1 MNSITCWPA
10 PAKLNLFLYI
20 NGRYP
25 NGYHHLQTLYQF
37 LDYGDLLLIRINNS
51 GSIDVYPEYIDHI
64 KIENNLII
72 KAANLLR
79 HKARKERRLLPLNAG
94 AEIELVKNLP
104 IGGGLG
110 GGSSDAATTLLAL
123 NYLWK
128 TKFSIDDLTILGL
141 ELGIDVPLFIKG
153 YAALAEGLGN
163 QLHKVQIPEKWYV
176 IIDPGLIIYTAQVFG
191 DPELKRN
198 TTYRNLRNLLHT
210 KPFTNDCELIVRKRF
225 PELEKIFSWLLKY
238 THPRLTGTGSCIF
251 GEFDSELSAS
261 QVLNQA
267 PPGIQGFVSKGLNIS
282 PLHKFLYL

>member
-1 MNSITCWPA
+1 MKTITCWPA

-20 NGRYP
+20 NSRYP

-37 LDYGDLLLIRINNS
+37 LDYGDLLFIRINNS
-51 GSIDVYPEYIDHI
+51 GSIDVSPKYIDHI

-72 KAANLLR
+72 KAGNLLR
-79 HKARKERRLLPLNAG
+79 HQAQKDHRLFPLNAG

-128 TKFSIDDLTILGL
+128 TQFSIDDLTILGL
-141 ELGIDVPLFIKG
+141 QLGIDVPIFIKG
-153 YAALAEGLGN
+153 YASFAEGVGN
-163 QLHKVQIPEKWYV
+163 QFHKVKIPEKWYV
-176 IIDPGLIIYTAQVFG
+176 IIDPGVRISTAQVFG

-198 TTYRNLRNLLHT
+198 TTYRVLRELLHT

-225 PELEKIFSWLLKY
+225 PELEKIFSWLQKY

-251 GEFDSELSAS
+251 GEFDTELSAS
-261 QVLNQA
+261 QVLSQA